1 MPQDAYDNMAP
12 SLQSPAVGIEEITPD
27 DLTDLGNV
35 TRALNVTTAGAV
47 RVITADGSTG
57 DVFVAAGIAFP
68 IRASR
73 VLATGTTATGI
84 RGLY

>member
-1 MPQDAYDNMAP
+1 MPQDAYETMTP

-27 DLTDLGNV
+27 DLTDLANV
-35 TRALNVTTAGAV
+35 TRALNVAAAGTV

-57 DVFVAAGIAFP
+57 DIFMAAGIAFP
-68 IRASR
+68 IRVRR

>member
-1 MPQDAYDNMAP
+1 MPQDAYDTLTPA
-12 SLQSPAVGIEEITPD
+12 LHSPAVGIEEITPD
-27 DLTDLGNV
+27 DLTDLANV
-35 TRALNVTTAGAV
+35 TRALNVATAGTV
-47 RVITADGSTG
+47 RVIAADGTTG
-57 DVFVAAGIAFP
+57 DVFMAAGIAFP

>member
-1 MPQDAYDNMAP
+1 MPQDAYDNMTP

-27 DLTDLGNV
+27 DLTDLANV
-35 TRALNVTTAGAV
+35 TRALNVATAGTV
-47 RVITADGSTG
+47 RVIAADGSTG
-57 DVFVAAGIAFP
+57 DIFVAAGITFP